1 MSYESTD
8 KKVSHPNH
16 YQGKYGLEV
25 IEVIKNFTADL
36 KGIEAVDTAN
46 AIKYILR
53 WKKKNGKQDIE
64 KAIWYL
70 TDLRD
75 TLDVENDQAETNH
88 HEKSML
94 PQIRKNWRNKHA
106 PEHILLKSDDMY
118 DCLRSMYYFGWQYL
132 ARDKNSPYVWA
143 YVNRPMQ
150 VVSRNN
156 VAWLPVGDDPDIV
169 EIPYWEMSGK
179 EYTGP
184 FEVIQ
189 CGEDEDPVLLKDVL
203 NQIAK
208 NLTSGVE

>member
-75 TLDVENDQAETNH
+75 TLDVENDQAETEH
-88 HEKSML
+88 HEKNMF

-106 PEHILLKSDDMY
+106 PEHILLKSDDIYNCLCNMY
-118 DCLRSMYYFGWQYL
+118 SFGWQYL
-132 ARDKNSPYVWA
+132 ARDKSSPYVWA

-156 VAWLPVGDDPDIV
+156 VTWLPVGDDPDIV
-169 EIPYWEMSGK
+169 GIPYWEMSGK

-189 CGEDEDPVLLKDVL
+189 WGEDEDPVLLKDVL
-203 NQIAK
+203 NQIVK
-208 NLTSGVE
+208 NLTSSVE